1 MKDTEISQEKTLN
14 LLHEL
19 QEYDEKCRNL
29 EKKLI
34 NSQYELKSVFGRSE
48 KEGEELRSQI
58 AQLQNELNI
67 KDEKLKVNILSCIST
82 KAISMDAERKLSSEH
97 KSLLLNLEQKSCSL
111 LQLESIKLQNSKKLE

>member
-19 QEYDEKCRNL
+19 QEYDERCRNL

-34 NSQYELKSVFGRSE
+34 NTQYELKSVFGRSE

-58 AQLQNELNI
+58 AQLKNELNI
-67 KDEKLKVNILSCIST
+67 KEEKLKV
-82 KAISMDAERKLSSEH
+82 K
-97 KSLLLNLEQKSCSL
+97 
-111 LQLESIKLQNSKKLE
+111 